1 MLKDKLLDN
10 YLRFNNKRE
19 SLHSQVILYEKL
31 FLIFLFIFTLQ
42 SKTNIMK
49 RFFTLASIVAA
60 TLLFSLSLLAQKTQD
75 YRILLHAGEFVPE
88 KNMETISKNSSVFQ
102 KSLFGD
108 KYYVTVQFYSLPD
121 DNTKQRL
128 KASGIKL
135 IDYIPNNAYTAS
147 IAGNVTPET
156 LKSFPIRSIFQ
167 FTVAQKTT
175 PEVLNKIIPPYAIPA
190 ADFVDVQVL
199 TYEKISSA
207 LIAAPLQ
214 SVEAIVI
221 EEKPVFRI
229 FTIRVRQENLQ
240 LLAALPFVQWVEFV
254 DGPNQIENL
263 PGRTLHRVNIL
274 GDGTRNLKGDGIN
287 VGIWDAGEIS
297 QHLDFLPV
305 GRVTQVET
313 SSPQQHSTH
322 CAGTILG
329 RGLVNPFARG
339 MAPNANLYSW
349 NFNGD
354 VQAEMAAGI
363 PANNLIVSSHSYN
376 DGGSVSCNINGTQIQ
391 YTLRSRNTDLNL
403 NNFPYHLHC
412 HSSGNAGAT
421 CSGQYLTITGT
432 GKSAKNNVVVG
443 NISTTELLA
452 SSSSCGPVQDGR
464 IKPELVAMGTS
475 VFSTNNTV
483 STYATLSGTSM
494 STPGVAGSLVLLVQ
508 RYKQLNSNVVPPS
521 TLIKNIA
528 CNSAQDLGNPGPDY
542 RFGFGRIN
550 VLGAVKILEENR
562 YLLGPAL
569 STGGVSNTNI
579 TVPAGAA
586 RLRVMLTWND
596 PAAAANANPALV
608 NNLDLTVVNG
618 ATTTLPWILDAN
630 NPGFNATQA
639 VDNISNIEQVTID
652 NPPAGS
658 YTLTVSGT
666 SIPTGPQG
674 FALTWII
681 DQPYI
686 EVTYPNGPESF
697 NPGSQEIITWDNAGI
712 TANQTVE
719 YSLDNGSNWTTISTV
734 TPATTRLTWTVP
746 SANTSTA
753 KVRVTSG
760 SVSDQSDAP
769 FKILGTVTG
778 FANAGGT
785 SCNAG
790 EINFTWTAV
799 TNATHYDVLRLD
811 VGTGAFVTQGT
822 NITGTTYTATGLTPG
837 GSYWFTIVAK
847 NNSVG
852 SVSERAVAINFTASA
867 SGGGLG
873 AVGSITGQSVIC
885 GTPSGVP
892 YSIGSVSGATSYT
905 WSAPPGASIA
915 SGQGTTN
922 ITINYIAGSSSG
934 NVSVFASNG
943 TCNTAAS
950 TLAVTVGGANIPAP
964 VSGGNQSQ
972 TVCPGNPLPTLTASA
987 TVPSG
992 FTVIWYNAPTGGSVV
1007 ANPILNTAGT
1017 ITYYAASQNNTTLC
1031 ESITRT
1037 AVTLTITQVPPAS
1050 IAAGGPVTFCQGGS
1064 VTLTA
1069 NTGTS
1074 YSWSNGATSQSIT
1087 VSTAGSYSVTVTTG
1101 SCVSTS
1107 PATTVTVNPVPTASV
1122 SAGGPTTFCQGL
1134 SVVLTASAGSSWLWS
1149 NGANTQSITVT
1160 TSGNYSV
1167 TVTNSFGCSA
1177 TSAATTV
1184 TVNPNPPAVVSAS
1197 GPVTF
1202 CQGGSVTLTANAGS
1216 SYLWSNGATTQ
1227 AITISAVGTYNL
1239 SVAVTQASGC
1249 ISNSP
1254 VTTVVVNPTPAANI
1268 TAGGPLAI
1276 CQGGNV
1282 VLTASAGSSWLWSNA
1297 ATTQSIT
1304 VSNSGSYSVTVTNSS
1319 GCSNSSSSTVVSV
1332 SPNPVA
1338 SISASPYISLYPGL
1352 TTTLTANVTPPGS
1365 YNYAWYK
1372 NGALIPGAT
1381 SSVITG
1387 VALSDVGNYTVTVTN
1402 TTGLPCSNTSP
1413 VLAIRDSATTK
1424 LFIFPSPNAGQFSV
1438 AYYSPGTN
1446 VKNRLN
1452 IFDSKGA
1459 MVFSKMYTISSP
1471 YQIMDV
1477 DLRRFGK
1484 GLFQVVLHDV
1494 SGRKLA
1500 NGQVLTQ

>member
-1 MLKDKLLDN
+1 MPGNSANRLHN
-10 YLRFNNKRE
+10 LR
-19 SLHSQVILYEKL
+19 ILYEKIY
-31 FLIFLFIFTLQ
+31 LIFLFRFHLHQ
-42 SKTNIMK
+42 LKTNVMK
-49 RFFTLASIVAA
+49 RFITHVTGIICTLIV
-60 TLLFSLSLLAQKTQD
+60 SMSVSAQKDQD
-75 YRILLHAGEFVPE
+75 YRILLHSGEFVPE
-88 KNMETISKNSSVFQ
+88 KNIGVITKNSPVFQ
-102 KSLFGD
+102 NSLFGE
-108 KYYVTVQFYSLPD
+108 KHYVTIQFNALPD
-121 DNTKQRL
+121 NATKERL
-128 KASGIKL
+128 KASGIEL

-147 IAGNVTPET
+147 IARDVSPET
-156 LKSFPIRSIFQ
+156 LRSFSIRSIFQ
-167 FTVAQKTT
+167 FTAIQKAT

-199 TYEKISSA
+199 TYEKLSSA
-207 LIAAPLQ
+207 LIASPLQ

-221 EEKPVFRI
+221 EEKPMFRI
-229 FTIRVRQENLQ
+229 FTVRVHQANLQ

-254 DGPNQIENL
+254 EGPNQIENL
-263 PGRTLHRVNIL
+263 PGRTLHRVNVL

-287 VGIWDAGEIS
+287 VGIWDEGEIS

-313 SSPQQHSTH
+313 STTSQHSTH
-322 CAGTILG
+322 CSGTILG
-329 RGLVNPFARG
+329 RGLVNPLARG

-354 VQAEMAAGI
+354 VQAEMTAGI

-421 CSGQYLTITGT
+421 CSGQYMTITGT

-443 NISTTELLA
+443 NISSTEVLA
-452 SSSSCGPVQDGR
+452 GSSSCGPVQDGR
-464 IKPELVAMGTS
+464 VKPELVSMGTS

-508 RYKQLNSNVVPPS
+508 RYKQLNSNVLPPS

-528 CNSAQDLGNPGPDY
+528 CNAAQDLGNPGPDY

-569 STGGVSNTNI
+569 STSGVSNTNI

-618 ATTTLPWILDAN
+618 ATTTLPWILDKN
-630 NPGFNATQA
+630 NPSFSATQA

-658 YTLTVSGT
+658 YTLTVTGT
-666 SIPTGPQG
+666 SIPTGPQD

-697 NPGSQEIITWDNAGI
+697 SPGSQEIITWDNAGI
-712 TANQTVE
+712 TGNQTVE
-719 YSLDNGSNWTTISTV
+719 YSLDNGTTWNNVGTV
-734 TPATTRLTWTVP
+734 GAATTRLAWSIP
-746 SANTSTA
+746 AGANTSTA

-760 SVSDQSDAP
+760 SFSDMSDAP

-785 SCNAG
+785 SCAAG
-790 EINFTWTAV
+790 EINFTWSAV
-799 TNATHYDVLRLD
+799 TNATQYDILRLD
-811 VGTGAFVTQGT
+811 VATGAFVTQGS

-852 SVSERAVAINFTASA
+852 SASDRAVAINVTAS
-867 SGGGLG
+867 SGGGGLG
-873 AVGSITGQSVIC
+873 AVGSITGQTAIC

-892 YSIGSVSGATSYT
+892 YSISAVSGATSYT
-905 WSAPPGASIA
+905 WAAPPGATIA

-922 ITINYIAGSSSG
+922 ITINYLAGSSSG

-950 TLAVTVGGANIPAP
+950 TLAINVGGANIPAP
-964 VSGGNQSQ
+964 VSGGNQTA

-987 TVPSG
+987 TVPPG
-992 FTVIWYNAPTGGSVV
+992 FTVVWYNAPTGGSVV

-1017 ITYYAASQNNTTLC
+1017 VTYYAASRDNVTLC
-1031 ESITRT
+1031 ESISRT
-1037 AVTLTITQVPPAS
+1037 AVTLTITQVPNAS
-1050 IAAGGPVTFCQGGS
+1050 ISAGGPVTFCQGGS

-1069 NTGTS
+1069 NAGTS
-1074 YSWSNGATSQSIT
+1074 YSWSNGATTQSIT
-1087 VSTAGSYSVTVTTG
+1087 VSSPGTFSVTVTTG

-1107 PATTVTVNPVPTASV
+1107 PTTTVVVNPVPTASV

-1134 SVVLTASAGSSWLWS
+1134 NVVLTASAGSSWLWS
-1149 NGANTQSITVT
+1149 NGATTQAITVT
-1160 TSGNYSV
+1160 ASGNYSV

-1177 TSAATTV
+1177 TSGATSV
-1184 TVNPNPPAVVSAS
+1184 TVNPNPPAVVSAT
-1197 GPVTF
+1197 GPLTF

-1216 SYLWSNGATTQ
+1216 SYLWSNGATSQ
-1227 AITISAVGTYNL
+1227 AITISAVGTHNL

-1249 ISNSP
+1249 VSNSP

-1268 TAGGPLAI
+1268 TAGGPLTF
-1276 CQGGNV
+1276 CQGGSV
-1282 VLTASAGSSWLWSNA
+1282 ALTANSGGVSYLWSNG
-1297 ATTQSIT
+1297 ATTQSTT
-1304 VSNSGSYSVTVTNSS
+1304 VSASGSY
-1319 GCSNSSSSTVVSV
+1319 TVVVTGTGGCTNTSAPTVVAV
-1332 SPNPVA
+1332 SPNPTVT
-1338 SISASPYISLYPGL
+1338 ISASPYTSLFPGL
-1352 TTTLTANVTPPGS
+1352 TTTLTA
-1365 YNYAWYK
+1365 
-1372 NGALIPGAT
+1372 
-1381 SSVITG
+1381 
-1387 VALSDVGNYTVTVTN
+1387 
-1402 TTGLPCSNTSP
+1402 TSP
-1413 VLAIRDSATTK
+1413 RRDHITMHGIRM
-1424 LFIFPSPNAGQFSV
+1424 LC
-1438 AYYSPGTN
+1438 
-1446 VKNRLN
+1446 
-1452 IFDSKGA
+1452 
-1459 MVFSKMYTISSP
+1459 
-1471 YQIMDV
+1471 
-1477 DLRRFGK
+1477 
-1484 GLFQVVLHDV
+1484 
-1494 SGRKLA
+1494 
-1500 NGQVLTQ
+1500 